1 MITIADFQLEVEI
14 AHLLHLPQV
23 CKENDQSMGR
33 CISTGY
39 VQVAKLK
46 GDVWI
51 FTGNWQWQVFI
62 WLTTPPMK
70 AGLRGN
76 SPDDAWYPD

>member
-46 GDVWI
+46 GDV
-51 FTGNWQWQVFI
+51 
-62 WLTTPPMK
+62 
-70 AGLRGN
+70 
-76 SPDDAWYPD
+76 